1 VRTDI
6 EIKNVHRNTNCG
18 ASVWYVHDTRYMAL
32 NRRTREEEIDL
43 VVVIPWH
50 IVSIPSISTA
60 TRGEHT
66 KPPQILDDPQASLSI
81 RHCRIQIMLF
91 ACLVYAEPFKVDIP
105 AWPKL
110 GLYRAGDVDGR
121 LHPELRHAVL
131 HDGKLECD
139 DAGHLNGAA
148 ETNLAITLR
157 EVQVAN
163 AEFRTRDMHGQKDFG
178 PARQVFDIA
187 VS

>member
-1 VRTDI
+1 
-6 EIKNVHRNTNCG
+6 
-18 ASVWYVHDTRYMAL
+18 M
-32 NRRTREEEIDL
+32 
-43 VVVIPWH
+43 
-50 IVSIPSISTA
+50 VSIPSISIA

-66 KPPQILDDPQASLSI
+66 KPSQILDDPQASLPI
-81 RHCRIQIMLF
+81 RHGRIQIMLF

-110 GLYRAGDVDGR
+110 GLYGARDVNGR

-139 DAGHLNGAA
+139 DAGHFDGAA
-148 ETNLAITLR
+148 ETDFAITLR
-157 EVQVAN
+157 EVQIAN
-163 AEFRTRDMHGQKDFG
+163 AEFRAGHMHGQKDFG
-178 PARQVFDIA
+178 PARQVLDIA